1 MRKVFVD
8 TSAFVAL
15 FYKKDKNHLKAK
27 VTLEKLKKE
36 NVLMIITDFIFDEC
50 ITGIM
55 SNAGHNVAVMAGEF
69 ILTSKIRYFGLMSR

>member
-36 NVLMIITDFIFDEC
+36 NALMII
-50 ITGIM
+50 
-55 SNAGHNVAVMAGEF
+55 
-69 ILTSKIRYFGLMSR
+69 LPLMKTLRQWVY